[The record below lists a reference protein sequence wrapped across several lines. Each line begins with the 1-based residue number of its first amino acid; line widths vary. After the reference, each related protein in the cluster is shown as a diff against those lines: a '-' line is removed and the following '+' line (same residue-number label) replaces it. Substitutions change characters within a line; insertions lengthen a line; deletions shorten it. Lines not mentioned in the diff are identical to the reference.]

1 MTLNEF
7 LSTINTECQ
16 YNIKCGIN
24 TYLYNE
30 KTSIPQKYKTMKIE
44 SVQIKIKQVLIHY
57 ITAHTDRQTQTNY
70 YMPTLRNIRH
80 LLRTNDSYEEI
91 FNIVWLKGNKPVN
104 LRVIKSFDGI
114 TENNLLCANVEK
126 IKTGIETQQICE
138 ISLAL

>member
-1 MTLNEF
+1 MTLNDF

-24 TYLYNE
+24 TYSYNE
-30 KTSIPQKYKTMKIE
+30 KTSIPQKYQTMKIE

-57 ITAHTDRQTQTNY
+57 ITAHTDRQTKTNY

-80 LLRTNDSYEEI
+80 LLQTNGNYKEI
-91 FNIVWLKGNKPVN
+91 FSIVWLKDNEPVN
-104 LRVIKSFDGI
+104 MRVTKSFDDI
-114 TENNLLCANVEK
+114 TENNLLCASVEK
-126 IKTGIETQQICE
+126 IETGIETQQIIE

>member
-16 YNIKCGIN
+16 YNIKRGIN
-24 TYLYNE
+24 TYSYNE
-30 KTSIPQKYKTMKIE
+30 KTSIPQKYQTMKIE

-57 ITAHTDRQTQTNY
+57 ITAHTDKQTQTNY

-80 LLRTNDSYEEI
+80 LLQTNGNYKEI
-91 FNIVWLKGNKPVN
+91 FSTVWLKDNEPVN
-104 LRVIKSFDGI
+104 MRVTKSFDDI
-114 TENNLLCANVEK
+114 TENLLCASVEK
-126 IKTGIETQQICE
+126 IKTGIETQQIIE